1 MLLPDHPPEL
11 PKSLREGTL
20 SGDVGILTAVAIYI
34 VSIDVV
40 TAWDTCMI
48 KKKWRL
54 GRTVDENGKRGVQGE
69 VRNE

>member
-11 PKSLREGTL
+11 PESLREGSL
-20 SGDVGILTAVAIYI
+20 SGDVGVLTAVAIYI

-40 TAWDTCMI
+40 TAWDPCMI
-48 KKKWRL
+48 KKKWKL
-54 GRTVDENGKRGVQGE
+54 GRTVDENGKRSVQGE